1 MALSGLQIFKL
12 LPKTN
17 CKECGKPTCMAF
29 AMAMAGKKCSL
40 SDCPYA
46 SDELI
51 ASLEE
56 ASAPPMGL
64 VAFGQG
70 DTACQTG
77 RETVL
82 FRHEEKFH
90 SPTVLTISVSDSLS
104 PAELESRLGQ
114 IKALDFER
122 VGRQISVGA
131 VAVIGESG
139 DAAKFADAAEQA
151 VKLSNRAV
159 VLCSDDPAM
168 HEAALGQIAASK
180 PLLHAATA
188 ENADKMASLAKDN
201 GCPLAVK
208 APSLDAMAE
217 LTEKIKG
224 LGVQDLVLSF
234 QGWTR
239 GAALRG
245 LARSRML
252 ALKKN
257 FRALGHP
264 TIAFASGSTPHAQ
277 VATATAFLG
286 KYAGIVVLDV
296 AESWAALAVLTTSMD
311 LYTDPQKPA
320 QVQAG
325 LHEVGTPG
333 ADSPVFLTTNFSLT
347 YYTVEADVE
356 ASRVASY
363 IVAVD
368 TEGTSVMTAYSG
380 DKLNEKTAT
389 EAINS
394 SGVAEKVGHKK
405 IIIPGHVSVMSGA
418 LQEESGWSVLVGP
431 KESSGIARYMRT
443 SWTEAS

>member
-1 MALSGLQIFKL
+1 MALSGLQIFKQ

-29 AMAMAGKKCSL
+29 AMALAGKKCSL

-46 SDELI
+46 SDELT
-51 ASLEE
+51 AALEE

-64 VAFGQG
+64 VKFGSG
-70 DTACQTG
+70 DAAREIGQ
-77 RETVL
+77 ETVL

-90 SPTVLTISVSDSLS
+90 RPTVLTVTVSDAMS
-104 PAELESRLGQ
+104 PDDLQARLAQ
-114 IKALDFER
+114 VKALDFER
-122 VGRQISVGA
+122 VGRQIGVGA
-131 VAVIGESG
+131 VAVMGESG
-139 DAAKFADAAEQA
+139 DASKFAAAAELA
-151 VKLSNRAV
+151 AGLGNRAV

-168 HEAALGQIAASK
+168 QEAALATIAATK
-180 PLLHAATA
+180 PLIHAATA
-188 ENADKMASLAKDN
+188 DNADKMAALAKAN
-201 GCPLAVK
+201 SCALAVK
-208 APSLDAMAE
+208 APDLDAMAE
-217 LTEKIKG
+217 LVEKVKG
-224 LGVQDLVLSF
+224 LGAEELMLSF
-234 QGWTR
+234 QDWTT
-239 GAALRG
+239 GGALRG
-245 LARSRML
+245 LAHSRML
-252 ALKKN
+252 ALKKS
-257 FRALGHP
+257 FRPLGHP

-277 VATATAFLG
+277 IAAGCALLA
-286 KYAGIVVLDV
+286 KYAGVLVIDL
-296 AESWAALAVLTTSMD
+296 ADSWASLPVLTTAMD

-325 LHEVGTPG
+325 LHEVGTPDN
-333 ADSPVFLTTNFSLT
+333 DSPVFLTTNFSLT

-356 ASRVASY
+356 ASRMASY

-389 EAINS
+389 EAIAS

-431 KESSGIARYMRT
+431 KESSGIARYMKT
-443 SWTEAS
+443 SWAEAS